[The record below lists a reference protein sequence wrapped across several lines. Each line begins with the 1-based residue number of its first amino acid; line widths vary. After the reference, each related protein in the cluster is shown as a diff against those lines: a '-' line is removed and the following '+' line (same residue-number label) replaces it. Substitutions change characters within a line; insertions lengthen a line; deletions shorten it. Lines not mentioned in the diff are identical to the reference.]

1 MDDIALKILGII
13 EEKPL
18 TVKDLKKKKKNKEIL
33 SRVHKD
39 DLDLRPYFFKELDK
53 QEIVYVDKIIIKKG
67 KKEKIIGYFKDG
79 KKINGSPEQF
89 Y

>member
-1 MDDIALKILGII
+1 MDDIALRILGII

-18 TVKDLKKKKKNKEIL
+18 TVKDLKKKKKNEDVL

-39 DLDLRPYFFKELDK
+39 DIDLRPYVFKELDE
-53 QEIVYVDKIIIKKG
+53 QGIVYVDTIMIEEE
-67 KKEKIIGYFKDG
+67 KEERIIGYFKDG
-79 KKINGSPEQF
+79 KKINGTPEQF